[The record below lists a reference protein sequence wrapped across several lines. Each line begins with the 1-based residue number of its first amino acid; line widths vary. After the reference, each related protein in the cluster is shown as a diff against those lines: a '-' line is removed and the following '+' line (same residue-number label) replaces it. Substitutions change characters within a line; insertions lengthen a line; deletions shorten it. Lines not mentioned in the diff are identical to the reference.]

1 MPFGITPLHVILILA
16 VALIILGPGMLPK
29 VGTRVG
35 KSIREFRQAVPA
47 TRDAFTSEVSA
58 PVAGDET
65 GTGAAVGTKVGSVAA
80 KSVRGFRAS
89 LAEAR
94 DAFQNEVSPTS
105 GSAPTAA
112 PGTPAAPAVSE
123 PNAESH

>member
-1 MPFGITPLHVILILA
+1 VPFGLTPLHVVLILA

-47 TRDAFTSEVSA
+47 TRDAFTSEVGA

-65 GTGAAVGTKVGSVAA
+65 GSGAAVGAKVGSVAA

-94 DAFQNEVSPTS
+94 DAFQNEV
-105 GSAPTAA
+105 APA
-112 PGTPAAPAVSE
+112 PGPTTTGTPSVPAAPAVSE
-123 PNAESH
+123 PNAESR

>member
-1 MPFGITPLHVILILA
+1 MLSATVVSVKPVAPAAVVVSKPQFPLPVL
-16 VALIILGPGMLPK
+16 
-29 VGTRVG
+29 R
-35 KSIREFRQAVPA
+35 SIRNPVSLEELSVHA
-47 TRDAFTSEVSA
+47 SEIDVADCTVSA
-58 PVAGDET
+58 RPEG
-65 GTGAAVGTKVGSVAA
+65 AVGTKVGSVAA